1 MSCADFTCIKI
12 NTCKWDSSVS
22 KVYCENTYYPDP
34 EPPQIE
40 REPEVIYVEPQPV
53 VDEPYI
59 PTIKNKKNKIKNKEA
74 YQW

>member
-1 MSCADFTCIKI
+1 MSCQDITCIREG
-12 NTCKWDSSVS
+12 TCKADYPIS
-22 KVYCENTYYPDP
+22 KVYCENTYPDP

-40 REPEVIYVEPQPV
+40 REPEVIYMEPQPV

-59 PTIKNKKNKIKNKEA
+59 PTIKNKKNKIKNKET